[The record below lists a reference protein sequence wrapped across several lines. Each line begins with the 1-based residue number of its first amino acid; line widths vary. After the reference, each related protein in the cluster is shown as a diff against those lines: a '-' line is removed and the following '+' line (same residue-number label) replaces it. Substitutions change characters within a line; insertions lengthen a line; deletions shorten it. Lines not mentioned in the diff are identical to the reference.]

1 MFYFTSKLLVKWKS
15 LEGSD
20 SQVAFERENERRGRR
35 TPCCSSL
42 LSAAADDDD
51 DDDDDEDDECARA
64 REEKSPSHRFR
75 PVFLKQRIMK
85 KL

>member
-1 MFYFTSKLLVKWKS
+1 VFYFTSKLLVNWKS

-20 SQVAFERENERRGRR
+20 LQVAFESEKRK
-35 TPCCSSL
+35 THAVLLFSSVA
-42 LSAAADDDD
+42 AAADEEEE
-51 DDDDDEDDECARA
+51 EDDECARA